1 VVLVPKSTIGEAYG
15 YFIPLSLDPPAH
27 TPVRRVLN
35 DKLLGSKVNHWES
48 GIRNLAIELIEAFR
62 SNRRCDFVRE
72 FADKLPLQVFMQLVD
87 LPLADLPRLKHL
99 ADQFTRPDGS
109 IESGDVRKAFHDY
122 LAPIM
127 AERKGSGRADVLTH
141 IADSSVGGQPIRDID
156 ATNLA
161 SQVMV
166 GGLDTVVNF
175 LSFMMMLLA
184 TRPDLQR
191 QIAENPASM
200 THVTNELLRRLPIV
214 SSAREVVADV
224 EVDGVTLRSGDMVV
238 APTALF
244 GLSEEINKNPLEV
257 DFGRSNK
264 QHATFGFGHH
274 SCPGHSLARMEI
286 RIVLEEWFARIPS
299 FRLAPN
305 QRVGHRGGITAGTD
319 PFILEWD

>member
-1 VVLVPKSTIGEAYG
+1 
-15 YFIPLSLDPPAH
+15 
-27 TPVRRVLN
+27 
-35 DKLLGSKVNHWES
+35 
-48 GIRNLAIELIEAFR
+48 
-62 SNRRCDFVRE
+62 
-72 FADKLPLQVFMQLVD
+72 
-87 LPLADLPRLKHL
+87 
-99 ADQFTRPDGS
+99 
-109 IESGDVRKAFHDY
+109 
-122 LAPIM
+122 
-127 AERKGSGRADVLTH
+127 
-141 IADSSVGGQPIRDID
+141 VGGQPIRDID

-175 LSFMMMLLA
+175 LSYMMLLLA
-184 TRPDLQR
+184 TRPDLQK
-191 QIAENPASM
+191 QIAQNPASM

-224 EVDGVTLRSGDMVV
+224 EVDGVTLRAGDMVV
-238 APTALF
+238 APTALV

-257 DFGRSNK
+257 DFARSNK